1 MAFQFKV
8 ELKGVVKPSV
18 WRRLIVPNDCT
29 FFRFHKILQA
39 AFGWKTTHLFLFSP
53 GGYGGEPIITVIDED
68 SIKGSLPSD
77 KMQVAHGFFIFKEGK
92 EEIDLPCN
100 FGTEGDILWVRENW
114 EDYTDPEL
122 NKDFKDEARELFL
135 SRPDKKSWPSFEFMP
150 KAACRIFLK
159 ITSIRPDRLQN
170 IFDEESAYKMGNYSY
185 KDLWKRNKWVFVIDF
200 ERIDPKQYAAEN
212 KKFAKWMGN
221 KPL

>member
-1 MAFQFKV
+1 MKGDVNPINLFAEEVKNILGREATSLYRLDGMERVNLSADKIKFIKVFK
-8 ELKGVVKPSV
+8 
-18 WRRLIVPNDCT
+18 I
-29 FFRFHKILQA
+29 
-39 AFGWKTTHLFLFSP
+39 SP
-53 GGYGGEPIITVIDED
+53 G
-68 SIKGSLPSD
+68 
-77 KMQVAHGFFIFKEGK
+77 AHGFFIFKEGK

-122 NKDFKDEARELFL
+122 NKGFKDEARELFL
-135 SRPDKKSWPSFEFMP
+135 SSPDKKSWPSFEFMP

-170 IFDEESAYKMGNYSY
+170 IVDEESAYKMGNYSY